1 MVETNITDL
10 VNIKINETVFYNVR
24 LRILLPINDKQE
36 AG

>member
-10 VNIKINETVFYNVR
+10 VDIKINETVFSNVR
-24 LRILLPINDKQE
+24 LRILLLYLNEQE

>member
-10 VNIKINETVFYNVR
+10 VNIKKIETVFYNVR
-24 LRILLPINDKQE
+24 LRILLLCLSKQE